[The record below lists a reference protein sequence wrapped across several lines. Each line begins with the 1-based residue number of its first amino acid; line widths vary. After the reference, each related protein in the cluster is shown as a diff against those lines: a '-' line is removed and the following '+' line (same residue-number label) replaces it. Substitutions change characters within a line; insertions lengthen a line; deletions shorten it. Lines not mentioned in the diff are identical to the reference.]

1 MIVDESSDAYIQ
13 NVLAGV
19 PDFSGDF
26 DSVLSRGIRRRR
38 LVKAGLAGK
47 TLAALLVV
55 MSPLLLTIGGVN
67 TQDADA
73 GSGSQTTIR
82 LHPNFAVAVE
92 VSPAHSEGAVVYLGL
107 LADDPIFDLSA
118 FGKEV
123 AILRRNARDLIVPPS
138 KLPWERNALRTSRLV
153 YIGDVGNAQL
163 ALNVFGGELCMFFVN
178 GTKVTGGG
186 YCGVVD
192 TPEVGWSTD
201 PAQEGWLIWSKLP
214 EETAVVRIELEN
226 GSLYWQRPVA
236 RTVFFAVAPRRD
248 LLGARAI
255 AFDAKG
261 TVLVSNIAW
270 PQGTNRGRD
279 RKS

>member
-163 ALNVFGGELCMFFVN
+163 ALNVFGGELCMFFGN